1 MGLGKRLSYL
11 MFGNIVWLINN
22 YIRKETHMSQARI
35 LQDREYRKVLLHLAK
50 KKHHARNKCLLFMS
64 HLAGMRCG
72 EICSLTLKSVLNED
86 GTIKDEVFLK
96 ADMTK
101 GNRGRTV
108 LLPEKLREELLD
120 YLCARFKLKAKDL
133 HVLHY
138 TDMTR
143 ALFYSQKSHAKG
155 FDANTLAQWFGRIY
169 RESGIEG
176 ASSHS
181 GRRFFATHLSENSV
195 NPKIIQKLLGHR
207 QLQTTM
213 LYCEVS
219 PKSMRNA
226 VELLS

>member
-1 MGLGKRLSYL
+1 
-11 MFGNIVWLINN
+11 
-22 YIRKETHMSQARI
+22 MSQARI
-35 LQDREYRKVLLHLAK
+35 LNDREYRKVLLHIAK

-64 HLAGMRCG
+64 HLAGLRVG
-72 EICSLTLKSVLNED
+72 EIASLTLKHVLNGD
-86 GTIKDEVFLK
+86 GSIRDEVYLN
-96 ADMTK
+96 ADETK
-101 GNRGRTV
+101 GNRGRAV
-108 LLPEKLREELLD
+108 LLPQKLREEMLD
-120 YLCARFKLKAKDL
+120 YLSVRFKLKAKDL
-133 HVLHY
+133 HVLNS

-143 ALFYSQKSHAKG
+143 ALFYSQKSHLDG
-155 FDANTLAQWFGRIY
+155 FDANTLSQWFGRIY

-207 QLQTTM
+207 QIQTTM

-219 PKSMRNA
+219 PQSMRKA

>member
-1 MGLGKRLSYL
+1 
-11 MFGNIVWLINN
+11 
-22 YIRKETHMSQARI
+22 MSQARI
-35 LQDREYRKVLLHLAK
+35 LGDKEYRKCLLHLAK
-50 KKHHARNKCLLFMS
+50 KTHHARNKCMLFMS
-64 HLAGMRCG
+64 HLGGLRVG
-72 EICSLTLKSVLNED
+72 EIASLMIKDVLNED
-86 GTIKDEVFLK
+86 GTVKDEIFLK
-96 ADMTK
+96 AEQTK

-120 YLCARFKLKAKDL
+120 YLSVRFKLKTSDL
-133 HVLHY
+133 RILHY
-138 TDMTR
+138 TDTTR
-143 ALFYSQKSHAKG
+143 ALFYSQKSMRDG

-169 RESGIEG
+169 RECGLSGC
-176 ASSHS
+176 SSHS

-219 PKSMRNA
+219 PTSMRKA

>member
-1 MGLGKRLSYL
+1 
-11 MFGNIVWLINN
+11 V
-22 YIRKETHMSQARI
+22 
-35 LQDREYRKVLLHLAK
+35 
-50 KKHHARNKCLLFMS
+50 
-64 HLAGMRCG
+64 G
-72 EICSLTLKSVLNED
+72 EISSLTLKHVLNED
-86 GTIKDEVFLK
+86 GTIKDEMFLT
-96 ADMTK
+96 ADETK

-120 YLCARFKLKAKDL
+120 YLSVRFKLKAKDL
-133 HVLHY
+133 RVLHY

-143 ALFYSQKSHAKG
+143 ALFYSQKSHVNG
-155 FDANTLAQWFGRIY
+155 FDPNSLSQWFGRIY
-169 RESGIEG
+169 RECGVEG

-207 QLQTTM
+207 NLATTM
-213 LYCEVS
+213 IYCEVS